1 MILWRADMFIEGAK
15 ETMDG
20 IRLKRLIKELQNFK
34 VEVGYNEDSGSYPAE
49 EGDESI
55 TLANVAAWNEF
66 GSERSPARPFM
77 KQTVRDYKDQITKHA
92 NKALKKAINGG
103 GAKEALNSIG
113 AYTKGRMQKEIR
125 DGDFA
130 PNAPYT
136 IAKKG
141 SDKPLIDTGRMRQN
155 IVYVI
160 KEKGT

>member
-1 MILWRADMFIEGAK
+1 MFLEGAK

-34 VEVGYNEDSGSYPAE
+34 IEVGFNEDSGSYPAE
-49 EGDESI
+49 EGDESV

-77 KQTVRDYKDQITKHA
+77 KQTVVDYKSKITNHA

-103 GAKEALNSIG
+103 GAEEALNSIG
-113 AYTKGRMQKEIR
+113 SFTKGKMQLEIKN
-125 DGDFA
+125 GDWE
-130 PNAPYT
+130 PNSPYT

-141 SDKPLIDTGRMRQN
+141 SDKPLIDTGRMRQS

-160 KEKGT
+160 KEK

>member
-1 MILWRADMFIEGAK
+1 MFLEGAK
-15 ETMDG
+15 ETVDG

-34 VEVGYNEDSGSYPAE
+34 IEVGFNEDSGSYPAE
-49 EGDESI
+49 EGGESI

-77 KQTVRDYKDQITKHA
+77 KQTAVDYKSKITNHA

-103 GAKEALNSIG
+103 GAEEVLNSIG
-113 AYTKGRMQKEIR
+113 SFTKGKMQLEIKN
-125 DGDFA
+125 GDWE
-130 PNAPYT
+130 PNSPYT

-141 SDKPLIDTGRMRQN
+141 SDKPLIDTGRMRQS

-160 KEKGT
+160 KEK